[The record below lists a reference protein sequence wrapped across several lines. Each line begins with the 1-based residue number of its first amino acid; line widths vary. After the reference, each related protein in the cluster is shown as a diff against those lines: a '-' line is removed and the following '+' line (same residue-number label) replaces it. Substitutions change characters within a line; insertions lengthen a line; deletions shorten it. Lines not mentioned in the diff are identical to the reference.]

1 MQFIL
6 IQEEKVN
13 GSFANFR
20 IVIRKN
26 DENNVKAPIKH
37 SGHEGKA
44 DFLLDILNKPE
55 LNEWKPVEIEIVNHE
70 NIETKTPNTKERQT
84 RHGDVEAYDGY
95 RYFPKSKNRSDELS
109 KEVNEGGTM
118 MIIRLLSPTHIN
130 IMPDLHHATETE
142 PEKVTQFHRNATAL
156 DIISTKLFTFGI

>member
-6 IQEEKVN
+6 IQEGKLK

-26 DENNVKAPIKH
+26 DENNIKAPIKH
-37 SGHEGKA
+37 SGNKKRE
-44 DFLLDILNKPE
+44 DFLLDMLNKPE
-55 LNEWKPVEIEIVNHE
+55 LNEWKPVDIEIVSPK

-84 RHGDVEAYDGY
+84 KYGDVKTYD
-95 RYFPKSKNRSDELS
+95 RCQDSPNSKDSTDDLC
-109 KEVNEGGTM
+109 KKVNGGGNM

-130 IMPDLHHATETE
+130 IMPYLYHATATE
-142 PEKVTQFHRNATAL
+142 PAKVIQFLNCFRHNHQ
-156 DIISTKLFTFGI
+156 